1 MTRCNCFRD
10 GDISTSSIN
19 TQQEKEGDV
28 CMNIGIRNT
37 TLQMSPTDALKTAG
51 GIGFDGVELD
61 IGTDYTDS
69 LLWTAEGRGEILETA
84 AESDCEV
91 SSLCIGALWT
101 ISPASSD
108 TSVQNEAVELISA
121 SAAIAT
127 QLGAPWI
134 LLPVTPGGEDVD
146 HETCTARWIE
156 QIAHVAPVAED
167 FGILYC
173 LENVG
178 RGCGQSADHLHRLV
192 QGIDFP
198 SVGVY
203 YDIGNAT
210 AFGFDPVE
218 EIHQL
223 GDHIHAVH
231 VKEREGDRLGEG
243 IVDVRGSLEALMEL
257 GYDEW
262 LVLETAPTDDPVAAA
277 AYNLDWLRDLLDDIG

>member
-1 MTRCNCFRD
+1 
-10 GDISTSSIN
+10 
-19 TQQEKEGDV
+19 
-28 CMNIGIRNT
+28 MNIGIRNT
-37 TLQMSPTDALKTAG
+37 TLQMSPIESIEAG
-51 GIGFDGVELD
+51 GEIGFDGIELD
-61 IGTDYTDS
+61 IGAEYSES
-69 LLWTAEGRGEILETA
+69 LLWNAEGRGEILEAA
-84 AESDCEV
+84 AESACEV

-108 TSVQNEAVELISA
+108 TSVQNEARELISA

-178 RGCGQSADHLHRLV
+178 RGCGQSADHLQRLV
-192 QGIDFP
+192 EGIDFP

-218 EIHQL
+218 EIYQL
-223 GDHIHAVH
+223 GDSIHAVH

-243 IVDVRGSLEALMEL
+243 IVDVRGSLEALMEI
-257 GYDEW
+257 GYDDW
-262 LVLETAPTDDPVAAA
+262 LILETAPTDDPSAAA
-277 AYNLDWLRDLLDDIG
+277 EYNLNWLQDLLEDIG